1 MLTVFSIYKYVR
13 NKLDKTE
20 EGTAAYDALWDV
32 YHFIRINMNS
42 SYGMM
47 GDEMNITEKEEREKL
62 TNDLKKLANDLK
74 KLAEEMKNENIH

>member
-1 MLTVFSIYKYVR
+1 MTVFSIYQYVK
-13 NKLDKTE
+13 NKLEKTK

-47 GDEMNITEKEEREKL
+47 DGEMSIPEKEELEKC
-62 TNDLKKLANDLK
+62 TNDLK

>member
-13 NKLDKTE
+13 NKLDKTK

-47 GDEMNITEKEEREKL
+47 GDEMSIPEKEELEKC
-62 TNDLKKLANDLK
+62 TNDLKKLT
-74 KLAEEMKNENIH
+74 EEMKNENIH

>member
-13 NKLDKTE
+13 NKLDKTK
-20 EGTAAYDALWDV
+20 EGTAAYDVLWDV

-47 GDEMNITEKEEREKL
+47 GDEMSIPEK
-62 TNDLKKLANDLK
+62 DLKKLT
-74 KLAEEMKNENIH
+74 EEMKNENIH